1 MKIYTKL
8 LIIGI
13 LFFFS
18 SCSKMMLLQT
28 DNEKDLYKSLKVEGK
43 SITRYPSTKDT
54 SYYIPKIRIG
64 DNLLIEY
71 INQPTTEDV
80 ATVTKEYFVNNKGEI
95 LLPLLGKIKVE
106 NLTIY
111 ELIDT
116 LEKKYSDYYVDPKI
130 NVVNKSMKVYVFGDF
145 NKTGA
150 ISLPHERMH
159 LVEVIGLAGGVNN
172 FAKIDRLKIIR
183 GDLKKPKIIWVDLT
197 KQNILKSEELIVQN
211 GDIIYLRPKGIA
223 LFTRNVLPWFQLTSI
238 ISSIGSI
245 ILIYIR
251 LQSLN
256 RR

>member
-1 MKIYTKL
+1 MRFNHF
-8 LIIGI
+8 IITV
-13 LFFFS
+13 LFLFLS
-18 SCSKMMLLQT
+18 GCSKMMLLQT

-54 SYYIPKIRIG
+54 SYYIPRIRVG
-64 DNLLIEY
+64 DIIFIEY
-71 INQPTTEDV
+71 INQPVTEEV
-80 ATVTKEYFVNNKGEI
+80 PSVTKEYFVNNNGEI

-106 NLTIY
+106 GYTSY

-116 LEKKYSDYYVDPKI
+116 LEKRYSNFYVDPKI

-197 KQNILKSEELIVQN
+197 KQNILKSEELIIQN
-211 GDIIYLRPKGIA
+211 GDILYLRPKAIA
-223 LFTRNVLPWFQLTSI
+223 LFTRNVLPWLQLSSI
-238 ISSIGSI
+238 ISSIGGI
-245 ILIYIR
+245 LLIYFR
-251 LQSLN
+251 LQNL
-256 RR
+256 R